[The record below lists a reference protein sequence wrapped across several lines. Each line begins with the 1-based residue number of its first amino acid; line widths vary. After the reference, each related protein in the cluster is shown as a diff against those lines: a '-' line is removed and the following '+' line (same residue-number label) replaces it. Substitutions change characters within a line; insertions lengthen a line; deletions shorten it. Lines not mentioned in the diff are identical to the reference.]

1 MLLIKGHKI
10 INFKP
15 AQVVVLGF
23 ASVILVG
30 ALLLSLPISTQLG
43 HIDFVNAFF
52 TATSAVCVTGLVVVD
67 TGTHFTVFGQLVI
80 LALIQIG
87 GLGFMTSATFLFLLV
102 GKRITLRER
111 LVIQESLGQYSI
123 QGLVKLIRYILMT
136 TFIIEGIGA
145 LLISLRLKSLMP
157 LDKAVYYGVFHAVSA
172 FCNAG
177 FDIFGGFL
185 SLTSFTGD
193 VLMNI
198 VFSSLFVFGGL
209 GFTVI
214 NEIYQ
219 KRSLKRLS
227 LHSRLV
233 IMITFLLI
241 VIGFIVIFIL
251 EKDNPG
257 TLANLSTKDKIIAS
271 YFQAVTPRTAGFNT
285 INIRDM
291 RPATLFFI
299 IILMFI
305 GASPGSTGGGIKTI
319 TFGALA
325 IAIVS
330 IIRGRE
336 EVNIMGKRIPQDVIN
351 RALVVTGVSVVFVSV
366 TAFVLV
372 ATNTHGYDFIDLLF
386 EAVSAFGT
394 VGLSTGVTR
403 DLSSLSQIF
412 IIITMF
418 AGRVGPLSLAL
429 ALSGRT
435 KKSGIRYPEE
445 KIIIG

>member
-1 MLLIKGHKI
+1 
-10 INFKP
+10 
-15 AQVVVLGF
+15 
-23 ASVILVG
+23 
-30 ALLLSLPISTQLG
+30 
-43 HIDFVNAFF
+43 
-52 TATSAVCVTGLVVVD
+52 
-67 TGTHFTVFGQLVI
+67 
-80 LALIQIG
+80 
-87 GLGFMTSATFLFLLV
+87 
-102 GKRITLRER
+102 
-111 LVIQESLGQYSI
+111 
-123 QGLVKLIRYILMT
+123 
-136 TFIIEGIGA
+136 
-145 LLISLRLKSLMP
+145 
-157 LDKAVYYGVFHAVSA
+157 
-172 FCNAG
+172 
-177 FDIFGGFL
+177 
-185 SLTSFTGD
+185 
-193 VLMNI
+193 
-198 VFSSLFVFGGL
+198 
-209 GFTVI
+209 
-214 NEIYQ
+214 
-219 KRSLKRLS
+219 
-227 LHSRLV
+227 
-233 IMITFLLI
+233 LI

>member
-1 MLLIKGHKI
+1 
-10 INFKP
+10 
-15 AQVVVLGF
+15 VVLGF